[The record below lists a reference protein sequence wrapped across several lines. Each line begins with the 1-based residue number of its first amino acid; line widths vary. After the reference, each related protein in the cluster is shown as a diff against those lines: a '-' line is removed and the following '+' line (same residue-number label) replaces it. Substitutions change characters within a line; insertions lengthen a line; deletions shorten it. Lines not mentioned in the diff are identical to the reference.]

1 MKLSWLRHLVSV
13 LMIVA
18 ALTGATSGFAAP
30 MAHPCAGMA
39 SMDDCPDSHS
49 DPTAVPRHCDSL
61 LCGAIQLTPC
71 FSVVPAAVRAAVDF
85 VPQPLDDT
93 LRRGLSGSPDLRP
106 PIS

>member
-1 MKLSWLRHLVSV
+1 MKLSWLRHLISV

-18 ALTGATSGFAAP
+18 SLTGATSGFAAP

-49 DPTAVPRHCDSL
+49 DPTAIPRHCESL
-61 LCGAIQLTPC
+61 LCGAIQLTP
-71 FSVVPAAVRAAVDF
+71 SVSVMPAVTAAVEF
-85 VPQPLDDT
+85 VPQSLDDT
-93 LRRGLSGSPDLRP
+93 LRRGISGSPDLRP

>member
-13 LMIVA
+13 FMIVA

-30 MAHPCAGMA
+30 SAHSCAGMTA
-39 SMDDCPDSHS
+39 MDDCPDRHS
-49 DPTAVPRHCDSL
+49 DPTAIPRHCDSL
-61 LCGAIQLTPC
+61 LCGAIQLAPS
-71 FSVVPAAVRAAVDF
+71 FSVAPAVTAAVDF
-85 VPQPLDDT
+85 VPQSFDET